1 MIVSGQSIREFAKG
15 SPAHYRGSPFIV
27 VYQLAMSS
35 LAGIA
40 VTVTAAQ
47 TCRAGLANPDC
58 QAAAECAAP
67 ISEKSPTTWQ
77 PAAEFAA
84 PILPQKLLSISAING
99 VALSGELKK
108 HVRKN
113 LGATAGLTVELPAP
127 PQMAKSAELLMP
139 APQLHFGDAGSG
151 ETAAA
156 PPAIAEGAGS
166 PPTLKP
172 DPAAPGEQQFL
183 PERVPLRPSKNRQQR
198 QRLIASPSVTSVTPS
213 AYGKSWGSAGVGV
226 GFQARTRYTDKS
238 DGAIAYGMGFG
249 DSREAVGLDVGVT
262 VFNLSDSFGD
272 RGGVSFKLH
281 RALPDDFAVALGWQN
296 AIVWG
301 KTDAGSSVYGA
312 VTKMF
317 RLQEST
323 AKPFSRLYV
332 TAGIGSGQFRS
343 ELDINKD
350 IGSIGGFGSVA
361 VRVAEPVSAIA
372 EWTGQDLTLAVSFV
386 PFRKQPL
393 VITPAVTDI
402 TNNAGDGARF
412 ILGIGY
418 GFYFR

>member
-1 MIVSGQSIREFAKG
+1 MSGQSTRKFAKG
-15 SPAHYRGSPFIV
+15 SPAHYRGSALIV
-27 VYQLAMSS
+27 VSQLAMSS

-47 TCRAGLANPDC
+47 TCRAQLANPDC
-58 QAAAECAAP
+58 PAAAECPAP
-67 ISEKSPTTWQ
+67 SSEKSPTNAQ
-77 PAAEFAA
+77 PAAEFAP
-84 PILPQKLLSISAING
+84 PIFPPQPPSPSAING
-99 VALSGELKK
+99 VALSGSLKK
-108 HVRKN
+108 NVRKN
-113 LGATAGLTVELPAP
+113 LGATAGLAVELPAP
-127 PQMAKSAELLMP
+127 PQTANRAELLMP
-139 APQLHFGDAGSG
+139 APQPKFGDAV
-151 ETAAA
+151 
-156 PPAIAEGAGS
+156 IAEGAGS
-166 PPTLKP
+166 PPTLAP
-172 DPAAPGEQQFL
+172 EPAAPGEQQFI
-183 PERVPLRPSKNRQQR
+183 PERVPLRPSRNRQQR

-226 GFQARTRYTDKS
+226 GFQGRTRYTDKS

-323 AKPFSRLYV
+323 AQPFSRLFV
-332 TAGIGSGQFRS
+332 TAGMGSGQFRS
-343 ELDINKD
+343 EFDINKD
-350 IGSIGGFGSVA
+350 IGSIAGFGSVA

-372 EWTGQDLTLAVSFV
+372 EWTGQDLTLAVSFI
-386 PFRKQPL
+386 PFRNQPL
-393 VITPAVTDI
+393 VITPALTDI

>member
-1 MIVSGQSIREFAKG
+1 M
-15 SPAHYRGSPFIV
+15 
-27 VYQLAMSS
+27 MSS

-47 TCRAGLANPDC
+47 TSLAGLANTDCPD
-58 QAAAECAAP
+58 AAECPAL
-67 ISEKSPTTWQ
+67 SSDKSPTTGQ

-84 PILPQKLLSISAING
+84 PILPPQPLSISARNG
-99 VALSGELKK
+99 VSLSGSLKK
-108 HVRKN
+108 NVIKN
-113 LGATAGLTVELPAP
+113 LGASVGLAVELPAP
-127 PQMAKSAELLMP
+127 SPTANRAELLMP
-139 APQLHFGDAGSG
+139 APQLQLGDAASG
-151 ETAAA
+151 DTAAA

-166 PPTLKP
+166 PPTLTP
-172 DPAAPGEQQFL
+172 EPAAPGEQQFI
-183 PERVPLRPSKNRQQR
+183 PERVPLRPSRNRLQR
-198 QRLIASPSVTSVTPS
+198 QRLIASPGISSVTPS

-281 RALPDDFAVALGWQN
+281 RALSDDFAVAIGWQN

-301 KTDAGSSVYGA
+301 ETDAGCSVYGA

-317 RLQEST
+317 RLREST
-323 AKPFSRLYV
+323 EKPLSRVYV
-332 TAGIGSGQFRS
+332 SAGIGSGQFRT
-343 ELDINKD
+343 ELDINED

-386 PFRKQPL
+386 PFRNQLL

-418 GFYFR
+418 GFSFR

>member
-1 MIVSGQSIREFAKG
+1 MIVSGKYTREFVKR
-15 SPAHYRGSPFIV
+15 SLAHYRGSPLIV
-27 VYQLAMSS
+27 VSQLAMSS

-40 VTVTAAQ
+40 VTVMATQ
-47 TCRAGLANPDC
+47 TSPAYMTNSNCPDVSEETPTIKQLSSESVSLILPSETPSPSARNGVGLSGLLKKNLRKNWGASAGLA
-58 QAAAECAAP
+58 
-67 ISEKSPTTWQ
+67 
-77 PAAEFAA
+77 
-84 PILPQKLLSISAING
+84 
-99 VALSGELKK
+99 
-108 HVRKN
+108 
-113 LGATAGLTVELPAP
+113 VELPAP
-127 PQMAKSAELLMP
+127 PQTANRAELLMT
-139 APQLHFGDAGSG
+139 APQLQLGDAASG
-151 ETAAA
+151 DTADA

-166 PPTLKP
+166 PPKLTP
-172 DPAAPGEQQFL
+172 QPAAPGEEQFQ
-183 PERVPLRPSKNRQQR
+183 PERVPLRPSRNRQQR
-198 QRLIASPSVTSVTPS
+198 QRLIASPGISSVTPS

-226 GFQARTRYTDKS
+226 GFQGRTRFTDKS

-249 DSREAVGLDVGVT
+249 DDRESVGLDVGVT
-262 VFNLSDSFGD
+262 IFDLSDFGN

-281 RALPDDFAVALGWQN
+281 RALPDDFAVAIGWQN

-301 KTDAGSSVYGA
+301 ETDAGSSVYGA

-343 ELDINKD
+343 EFDINED
-350 IGSIGGFGSVA
+350 IGSIGAFGSVA
-361 VRVAEPVSAIA
+361 VRVAEPVNAIA
-372 EWTGQDLTLAVSFV
+372 EWTGQDLTLGVSFV
-386 PFRKQPL
+386 PFRNMPL

-418 GFYFR
+418 GFSLR